1 MQHRHEWY
9 PVNIPLEGGNGWVA
23 QTTGTPDFS
32 EINHITIDTQ
42 SGGSQTLEMWIDG
55 MKTIS
60 KDALPAYGANIAA
73 DGKGSRFLFRRW
85 FPRLESTSRST

>member
-1 MQHRHEWY
+1 MQYRHEWY

-32 EINHITIDTQ
+32 EINYITIDTQ

-60 KDALPAYGANIAA
+60 RMLCPLTVRISLPTAR
-73 DGKGSRFLFRRW
+73 KPFPLPPLV
-85 FPRLESTSRST
+85 PRLESTSRST